1 MNDKSVNLDIYFTI
15 FIVEIFIIFSF
26 LYFYMDRNSVI
37 DFIML
42 GAMSLII
49 IISYLKG
56 TIWGMLS
63 SAFVI
68 FIYATYFIY
77 TNITLSK
84 TIELNVYLWLFFIP
98 IISFTIGKIS
108 YNINEL
114 QGLEKE
120 LKEEVDELITIDKET
135 GLGNSRGFYNDLERE
150 IIRSKK
156 YNRPFVLMIIK
167 ITYYDELLSYFG
179 KEKIKK
185 LFNMISKSI
194 VKSARI
200 EDTKYMLNENTFAVL
215 LIETNLKESN
225 VISEKIRKNIENLDL
240 KSKNKDK
247 NINLEMK
254 ISTVEYKNDIKNAF
268 EFKEMAD
275 KELEYDV

>member
-1 MNDKSVNLDIYFTI
+1 
-15 FIVEIFIIFSF
+15 
-26 LYFYMDRNSVI
+26 MDRNSVI

-42 GAMSLII
+42 GSMSLII

-77 TNITLSK
+77 TNVTLSQ

-114 QGLEKE
+114 QCLEKE
-120 LKEEVDELITIDKET
+120 LKEDVNELITIDKET
-135 GLGNSRGFYNDLERE
+135 GLGNNRGFYNDLERE
-150 IIRSKK
+150 IIRSQK

-167 ITYYDELLSYFG
+167 IMYYDELLSYFG

-185 LFNMISKSI
+185 LFNMVSKSI
-194 VKSARI
+194 VKSSRM
-200 EDTKYMLNENTFAVL
+200 EDMKYMLNKNTFAVL

-225 VISEKIRKNIENLDL
+225 VISEEIRKNIENLNF
-240 KSKNKDK
+240 KSKYKDK
-247 NINLEMK
+247 DINLEIK
-254 ISTVEYKNDIKNAF
+254 ISTVEYKDDIKNAF
-268 EFKEMAD
+268 ELKEMAD

>member
-42 GAMSLII
+42 GSMSLII

-77 TNITLSK
+77 TNVTLSQ

-114 QGLEKE
+114 QCLEKE
-120 LKEEVDELITIDKET
+120 LKEDVNELITIDKET
-135 GLGNSRGFYNDLERE
+135 GLGNNRGFYNDLERE
-150 IIRSKK
+150 IIRSQK

-167 ITYYDELLSYFG
+167 IMYYDELLSYFG

-185 LFNMISKSI
+185 LFNMVSKSI
-194 VKSARI
+194 VKSSRT
-200 EDTKYMLNENTFAVL
+200 EDMKYMLNKNTFAVL

-225 VISEKIRKNIENLDL
+225 VISEEIRKNIENLNF
-240 KSKNKDK
+240 KSKYKDK
-247 NINLEMK
+247 DINLE
-254 ISTVEYKNDIKNAF
+254 IKF
-268 EFKEMAD
+268 QQ
-275 KELEYDV
+275 